1 MTHVTRAGSLLISL
15 GLFIF
20 AVGCAHVHN
29 GKMGIQQK
37 MHVASEAT
45 ISADQALHTAL
56 HKVPGT
62 VVEMELEE
70 EPNHQPMWE
79 VEIVTADKRLMAV
92 KIDGKTGSV
101 LDVEEE
107 NAGY

>member
-1 MTHVTRAGSLLISL
+1 MTNVIRAESFLISL

-20 AVGCAHVHN
+20 TVGCAYAYN
-29 GKMGIQQK
+29 GEKGIQQK
-37 MHVASEAT
+37 VHVAGEVT

-79 VEIVTADKRLMAV
+79 EEIVTADGKLMEV
-92 KIDGKTGSV
+92 EIDGKTGSV
-101 LDVEEE
+101 LDVKERQ
-107 NAGY
+107 AGY

>member
-1 MTHVTRAGSLLISL
+1 MTHVIRAGSFLISL

-20 AVGCAHVHN
+20 TVGYAHVCN
-29 GKMGIQQK
+29 GEMGIQQK
-37 MHVASEAT
+37 VHVAGEAT

-70 EPNHQPMWE
+70 EPNHQPTWE